1 MCATVNNLRARQF
14 EPSSLLSR
22 VHNTFAC
29 VALWLEVHIK
39 WVGCMLQHSALQHY
53 SCIELC
59 IYMDF
64 WLQHDLS
71 KILWTTIEAGS
82 GHEVVCVLTWQL
94 LFPSFLSLITERRYI
109 CEEGEDEGSW
119 LVEKVHVRVRYD
131 HILWLLVI
139 FSCSQLQNLKQK
151 SQVSFSNECTHFV
164 NLDTI
169 NFIHDWMTFDMRW
182 DAGIYMYVYVCM
194 CMPYWIWPNLAI
206 IGYVTWSW
214 WVCASVVV
222 DYPIMVALLGNYAP
236 RHLIVRK
243 GP

>member
-1 MCATVNNLRARQF
+1 MIGFGIRCCCLVLLKALKSCKNLSNKSVQVVWTCATVNNLRARQF

-151 SQVSFSNECTHFV
+151 SQVSFFNECIHFV
-164 NLDTI
+164 NLATI
-169 NFIHDWMTFDMRW
+169 NYASVGR
-182 DAGIYMYVYVCM
+182 APEAYGSRCVCVCM
-194 CMPYWIWPNLAI
+194 SLPPVSLQWL
-206 IGYVTWSW
+206 
-214 WVCASVVV
+214 
-222 DYPIMVALLGNYAP
+222 
-236 RHLIVRK
+236 K
-243 GP
+243 GKR